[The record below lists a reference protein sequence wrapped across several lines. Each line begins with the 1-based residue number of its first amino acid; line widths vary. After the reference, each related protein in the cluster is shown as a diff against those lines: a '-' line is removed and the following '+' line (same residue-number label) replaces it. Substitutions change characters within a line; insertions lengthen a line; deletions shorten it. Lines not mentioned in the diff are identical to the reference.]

1 MLKLGIFLFALVAVK
16 ADGNINYNEFQPEFN
31 SHQQQQQQYEAPQV
45 VEAKQFRESIDSYG

>member
-31 SHQQQQQQYEAPQV
+31 SHQQQYEAPQV
-45 VEAKQFRESIDSYG
+45 VEAKQFRESIDSYGSAI

>member
-31 SHQQQQQQYEAPQV
+31 SHQQQQQYEAPQV

>member
-1 MLKLGIFLFALVAVK
+1 MLKLGIFLFALVAVR

-31 SHQQQQQQYEAPQV
+31 SHQQQQYEAPQV